1 MVSESTSP
9 GIPCLKEPFLSD
21 SWSFG
26 KIECSGMRCPQ
37 RGLSIKQLASLDMI
51 VLSSPS
57 LDSGKRSVSLW
68 FQRKEANEPF
78 TGNLSALLLRLLG
91 GPVPSLLWL
100 FRRAAMVAGGWKFKQ
115 SQAF

>member
-1 MVSESTSP
+1 
-9 GIPCLKEPFLSD
+9 
-21 SWSFG
+21 
-26 KIECSGMRCPQ
+26 MRCPQ

-78 TGNLSALLLRLLG
+78 TGNLSAL
-91 GPVPSLLWL
+91 
-100 FRRAAMVAGGWKFKQ
+100 FIEAAWGAC
-115 SQAF
+115 SQPALAVQESCHGCWGLEI